1 MRPFVPA
8 LLVVGLAACA
18 APPRNDAPAPAR
30 EARTNSLL
38 PGTIGAVVG
47 PAEGGV
53 RVEALATDGPAARA
67 GLEVGDVIVRCANAP
82 IATVREF
89 NQRVLATRPGERL
102 RLDVRRKGEP
112 LRLDVDVRQLQTAMR
127 L

>member
-1 MRPFVPA
+1 MRVFIPA
-8 LLVVGLAACA
+8 VLVIGLAACA
-18 APPRNDAPAPAR
+18 APPKNDAPAPAR
-30 EARTNSLL
+30 QARTSSLL

-47 PAEGGV
+47 PGEGGV

-82 IATVREF
+82 VATVRDF
-89 NQRVLATRPGERL
+89 NQRVVATRPGERL

-112 LRLDVDVRQLQTAMR
+112 LRLEVDVLQLQTALR
-127 L
+127 P